1 MTNKKNL
8 GIAGLIVLA
17 IAAGVLIYRDTR
29 GSKIEITSDN
39 GDTLKNYGI
48 EMTGDG
54 KVEVISMDEQK
65 LPPAPALV
73 RSTDF
78 SNTLTPEI
86 KKIIISNLEKNIEAI
101 KKNQN
106 DIVSWIDLATQRKQL
121 GDYEGAREALEYAK
135 LLEPGNLVVWHN
147 LGDLYHFYLKDYKKS
162 EESWK
167 RTIALKPDY
176 VLGYYG
182 LYELYKYSMTE
193 KASEIP
199 TLLKQGIE
207 KNPDETGLKAMLA
220 EYEKTLVK

>member
-29 GSKIEITSDN
+29 VSKIEITSDN
-39 GDTLKNYGI
+39 GDILKNYGI

-54 KVEVISMDEQK
+54 KVEVVSMDEQK
-65 LPPAPALV
+65 LPPAPPLV

-86 KKIIISNLEKNIEAI
+86 KKIIISNLEKNIDAI
-101 KKNQN
+101 KKNPN

-147 LGDLYHFYLKDYKKS
+147 LGDLHHFYLKDYKKS
-162 EESWK
+162 EESWE

-193 KASEIP
+193 KSSEIP
-199 TLLKQGIE
+199 VILKQGIE
-207 KNPDETGLKAMLA
+207 KNPEETGLKAMLV
-220 EYEKTLVK
+220 EYEKSLVK

>member
-17 IAAGVLIYRDTR
+17 IAAAVLIYRDTR
-29 GSKIEITSDN
+29 GSKIEITSDT
-39 GDTLKNYGI
+39 GDTIKNYGI

-65 LPPAPALV
+65 LPPAPPLV

-86 KKIIISNLEKNIEAI
+86 KKVVLDNLEKSIAAI
-101 KKNQN
+101 KSNPK
-106 DIVSWIDLATQRKQL
+106 DIINWIDLGIQRKQI
-121 GDYEGAREALEYAK
+121 GDYEGARDAWEYAK
-135 LLEPGNLVVWHN
+135 AMEPSNIVPWNN

-162 EESWK
+162 EENWK
-167 RTIALKPDY
+167 KTIALKPDY
-176 VLGYYG
+176 AQGYRG
-182 LYELYKYSMTE
+182 LYELYSYSMKE

-199 TLLKQGIE
+199 EILNQGIAKSPE
-207 KNPDETGLKAMLA
+207 AIELKVMLA
-220 EYEKTLVK
+220 EYEKSLVK

>member
-29 GSKIEITSDN
+29 GSKIEITSDT

-54 KVEVISMDEQK
+54 KIEVISMDEQK
-65 LPPAPALV
+65 LPPAPPLV

-78 SNTLTPEI
+78 SNTLTPKI
-86 KKIIISNLEKNIEAI
+86 KKIIISNLERNIEAI
-101 KKNQN
+101 KKNPN
-106 DIVSWIDLATQRKQL
+106 DVVSWIDLGTQRKQL
-121 GDYEGAREALEYAK
+121 GDYEGARDVLEYAK
-135 LLEPGNLVVWHN
+135 LLESGNLVVWHN

-162 EESWK
+162 EENWK
-167 RTIALKPDY
+167 KTIALKPDY

-182 LYELYKYSMTE
+182 LYELYMYSMTE
-193 KASEIP
+193 KLSEVP
-199 TLLKQGIE
+199 ALLKQGIE
-207 KNPDETGLKAMLA
+207 KNPDETGLRAMLA
-220 EYEKTLVK
+220 EYEKSLVK